1 MSAFQDESQP
11 PTRREFLGSVTAMM
25 VASSAASIPGASAL
39 SLAKPVDKHKAAR
52 LVTIDAKPAPIT
64 FDTSRAGV
72 IVCDMQNDFGS
83 EGGMFQRA
91 GIDISMIQRAVPPTA
106 KALIAARH
114 AGMKC
119 IYLKMAFRP
128 DLSDAGSLT
137 SPNRIKHLPFSV
149 GSRVRSPNGADSRV
163 LIRDTWNTD
172 IVSELIPHP
181 EDIVL
186 YKFRF
191 SGFFQTELDT
201 ILKGL
206 GITHLIFTGCTTSV
220 CVESTIRDAMFRDY
234 SPILLADCT
243 GEPIGYGLPRSNHEA
258 SLLTIETLLGWVS
271 NSAAFINALGVAEQP
286 G

>member
-1 MSAFQDESQP
+1 MSDSTGSRDT
-11 PTRREFLGSVTAMM
+11 TRREFLGSVSAMM
-25 VASSAASIPGASAL
+25 VAGSATSIPTRSDLMRDDAAEHRPPVRVVTIE
-39 SLAKPVDKHKAAR
+39 AKPS
-52 LVTIDAKPAPIT
+52 PIT
-64 FDTSRAGV
+64 FDISKAGV

-106 KALIAARH
+106 KVLAAARN

-128 DLSDAGSLT
+128 DLSDAGSLD

-149 GSRVRSPNGADSRV
+149 GKTVRAPNGTDSRV

-172 IVSELIPHP
+172 IVSELAPRP
-181 EDIVL
+181 GDIVL
-186 YKFRF
+186 YKFRY
-191 SGFFQTELDT
+191 SGFYQTELDA

-206 GITHLIFTGCTTSV
+206 GITHVIVTGCTTSV

-243 GEPIGYGLPRSNHEA
+243 AEPIGHDLPRSNHEA

-271 NSAAFINALGVAEQP
+271 NSAAFMKALGVAA